1 MWLARTAATQVRFA
15 HVTDEEIEAYVATG
29 EPLEVA
35 GAFTLDGLG
44 GAFVSG
50 VTGDPHNVVGISLPL
65 LRLMLE
71 ELGFAWTEFWSRS
84 VLNGRMTPCAASSSP
99 VAPAHDCTH

>member
-1 MWLARTAATQVRFA
+1 MSRSA
-15 HVTDEEIEAYVATG
+15 
-29 EPLEVA
+29 VA

-65 LRLMLE
+65 LRLMFE
-71 ELGFAWTEFWSRS
+71 ELGFVWTEFWSKS
-84 VLNGRMTPCAASSSP
+84 
-99 VAPAHDCTH
+99 